1 MIRRRGGANLNKRT
15 RRMIATATAFTFL
28 CQNFA
33 WAVCADGTTF
43 PSGGFAAAQ
52 PPAVNWSPGVFLN
65 ANQSIFIPDSSVSEL
80 NDPTQP
86 LTGGGHNWVFDQGS
100 TLCKEI
106 HVGPARGTPTAWAIP
121 PINSALYAS
130 GCIQLPIVNSGVLVG
145 SGNTP
150 LPGQAIPPT
159 CNPALLSQPG
169 APNPANTGL
178 NQLGCA
184 ISHGVATTPQTATTF
199 LF

>member
-1 MIRRRGGANLNKRT
+1 FRSLAQTSAGAVRR
-15 RRMIATATAFTFL
+15 
-28 CQNFA
+28 
-33 WAVCADGTTF
+33 DGTPF
-43 PSGGFAAAQ
+43 PPGGFAAAH

-106 HVGPARGTPTAWAIP
+106 DVGPAGGTPTAWAIP
-121 PINSALYAS
+121 PINSALYS
-130 GCIQLPIVNSGVLVG
+130 NGCIQLPIVNSGVLVG
-145 SGNTP
+145 FGDLP

-169 APNPANTGL
+169 APNPANTRL

-184 ISHGVATTPQTATTF
+184 ISLGVATTPQTATTF
-199 LF
+199 LFVIGTNNSFA